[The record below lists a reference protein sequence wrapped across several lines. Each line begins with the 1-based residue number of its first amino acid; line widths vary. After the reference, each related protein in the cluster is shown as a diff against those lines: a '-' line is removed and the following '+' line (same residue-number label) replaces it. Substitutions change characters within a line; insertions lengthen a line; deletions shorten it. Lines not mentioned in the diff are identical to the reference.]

1 MRILGLDFGSKTVGV
16 AVSDPTGLIAT
27 GLEII
32 RREKETKLRRTYA
45 RIEEIC
51 TEYGVE
57 KIVLGLPLNM
67 NGTEGERVIKTKAFA
82 EDIERR
88 TGLPIVFVDERLTT
102 VEADELMMD
111 LGIRREDRKAHVDRI
126 AAAYIL
132 QTYLD
137 SVKK

>member
-45 RIEEIC
+45 RIEELC

-82 EDIERR
+82 ENIERR

-111 LGIRREDRKAHVDRI
+111 LGIRREERKAHVDRI

-137 SVKK
+137 SIRE

>member
-16 AVSDPTGLIAT
+16 AVSDPTGMIAT

-51 TEYGVE
+51 QEYQVE

-67 NGTEGERVIKTKAFA
+67 NGTEGDRVIKTKAFA
-82 EDIERR
+82 EDLTRR
-88 TGLPIVFVDERLTT
+88 TGLEIIYVDERLTT
-102 VEADELMMD
+102 VEADELMME
-111 LGIRREDRKAHVDRI
+111 LGIRREDRKSHVDRI
-126 AAAYIL
+126 AAAFIL

-137 SVKK
+137 SLN